1 MEKRKEVKVSR
12 PRMKDRRMVV
22 TVDLEAGLYA
32 GAKCPPGVY
41 GMDERGEIFKRTAY
55 ITEDLEFEW
64 RWYVLP
70 RGYEW
75 LRVMRVFKELEKES
89 R

>member
-1 MEKRKEVKVSR
+1 MRKNR
-12 PRMKDRRMVV
+12 PRVKDRKMIM
-22 TVDLEAGLYA
+22 TIDLEAGLFA

-41 GMDERGEIFKRTAY
+41 GIDERGEIFKRVAY

-75 LRVMRVFKELEKES
+75 LRVAKAFKELGKEAK
-89 R
+89 